1 MTSDSSTSVPSYRL
15 NDGHHLPAIGLGT
28 WQIRG
33 PAGVDSVV
41 SALHAGYRLIDS
53 AFNYENEGAVGEAVR
68 RARVPRDELVITSK
82 LAGRHHARAKALTS
96 VHESVY
102 RMGLDHL
109 DLLLIH
115 WPNPLEDLYVEA
127 WQALVDLQRKG
138 VLRSI
143 GVSNFLPEH
152 LDRIIEATGVTPAVN
167 QIELHPYWPQPDQL
181 AADAARGIRTESW
194 SPIGRG
200 NPVREEPAVAAIA
213 QAHGRTP
220 TQIILR
226 WHVQLGAVPLP
237 KAAGIARQKENL
249 AIFDFELTDEEMAEI
264 SALARPDGRIA
275 DQDPAVHQEF

>member
-1 MTSDSSTSVPSYRL
+1 MATAPTYLL
-15 NDGHHLPAIGLGT
+15 NDGHSLPAIGLGT

-33 PAGVDSVV
+33 PKGVDSVV
-41 SALHAGYRLIDS
+41 SALHEGYRLIDS
-53 AFNYENEGAVGEAVR
+53 AFNYENEGVVGEAVR
-68 RARVPRDELVITSK
+68 RAGVPRDELVITSK
-82 LAGRHHARAKALTS
+82 LAGRHHARAKAITS

-127 WQALVDLQRKG
+127 WQALVDLQRQG

-181 AADAARGIRTESW
+181 AADAQRGIRTESW

-200 NPVREEPAVAAIA
+200 NPVREEPAIRAVAD
-213 QAHGRTP
+213 AHGRTP
-220 TQIILR
+220 TQVILR
-226 WHVQLGAVPLP
+226 WHVQLGSVPLP
-237 KAAGIARQKENL
+237 KAAGAARQRENL
-249 AIFDFELTDEEMAEI
+249 QIFDFELTDDEMATI
-264 SALARPDGRIA
+264 GALARPDGRIA